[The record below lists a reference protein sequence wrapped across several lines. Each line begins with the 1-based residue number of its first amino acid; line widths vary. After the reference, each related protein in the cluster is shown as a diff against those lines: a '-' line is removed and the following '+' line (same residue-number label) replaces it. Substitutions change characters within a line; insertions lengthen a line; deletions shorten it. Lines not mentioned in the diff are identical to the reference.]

1 MKGGH
6 IMRMDKLAPWNWFNR
21 EEGQESTRFP
31 VRRKESTGHV
41 GHPLIQIHNEIDR
54 MFDEFFSGFGFRDR
68 ESGDMWDSLIPSGL
82 IKPNLDI
89 SESDNEYSIAVE
101 LPGVDEKNV
110 ELELVDNSL
119 RIKGEKKRE
128 TEKKDKNYHCV
139 ERSYGTFQRVLALP
153 EDADRDGIQ
162 ADYKNGIMTISIPR
176 KPELKP
182 ETRKIDIKTND

>member
-21 EEGQESTRFP
+21 EEGQESARFP
-31 VRRKESTGHV
+31 VRRKESPGYV
-41 GHPLIQIHNEIDR
+41 GHPLMQIHNEIDR
-54 MFDEFFSGFGFRDR
+54 MFDEFFSGFRDR
-68 ESGDMWDSLIPSGL
+68 ESGDMWDSLMPSGL

-89 SESDNEYSIAVE
+89 SESDTEYSIAVE

-153 EDADRDGIQ
+153 EDADREGIQ